1 MATAV
6 NSFISAASWAGSDGA
21 DRTQCFFLLSQLK
34 PSSLSTGRSPK
45 VPEPEAMMVF
55 EAPLVSV
62 RGGRVSLWCVRRG
75 GWGRWDLGVGGLSGE
90 GESGGTSERV
100 GSSMIEK
107 PVTGEGS
114 LCGGVSSFRKILAQS
129 SSSDWKESD

>member
-34 PSSLSTGRSPK
+34 PSSLSTGRSTK

-62 RGGRVSLWCVRRG
+62 RGGRVRRVV
-75 GWGRWDLGVGGLSGE
+75 WGRWDLGVRGLSGE

-114 LCGGVSSFRKILAQS
+114 LCGGVSSFRKMLAQS